1 MISQTEQQII
11 PIHILPDVS
20 RNKCKQTMTFG
31 QLIEYDMR
39 YIFLKMSYTKCSGKT
54 SPRPFYKQSKLGI
67 SLKCE
72 MLYSFFIECPRQGQP
87 KYIKTKVLTFL
98 KKLFKTAKRGLKILK
113 LTLDL

>member
-1 MISQTEQQII
+1 M
-11 PIHILPDVS
+11 
-20 RNKCKQTMTFG
+20 RFG

-67 SLKCE
+67 SLECE
-72 MLYSFFIECPRQGQP
+72 MLCSFFIECPSQGQP

-113 LTLDL
+113 LTIDL